1 MSEESAKDQP
11 KTLEVT
17 NEYAQELLQR
27 LDLGMLVI
35 DKDYNVQFWNRFMV
49 LYSGI
54 ASEEICGK
62 KLFDFFPEIPEKWF
76 RKKIESVF
84 LLKTNSFI
92 TWEQRQYLFKFR
104 HSRPIT
110 GGTEFMAQN
119 ITIFPIK
126 QGKKVDQV
134 AVSIFDVTD
143 VFIYRTQLEEANIK
157 LENLSQTDRL
167 TGVYNR
173 GHFEELLK
181 NEYNR
186 SQRHHQPL
194 SLLMLDIDHFK
205 RINDTKG
212 HLAGDAVIKGLAQA
226 VSTNIRG
233 HDVIGR
239 YGGEEFCVFLPST
252 GYEGAMGCAEKIRQ
266 IVEAMIVPF
275 EEDEIRIT
283 TSVGVAVLNENMY
296 SYEKLLQAADSALYI
311 SKNKGRNAVSDMF
324 EVQAQDL
331 PKNSEH

>member
-1 MSEESAKDQP
+1 MSDESTKDTQ
-11 KTLEVT
+11 TILEVT
-17 NEYAQELLQR
+17 NEYAQDLLQR

-35 DKDYNVQFWNRFMV
+35 DKEYNVQFWNRFMV

-54 ASEEICGK
+54 SSDQICGK
-62 KLFDFFPEIPEKWF
+62 NIFEFFPEIPEKWF

-84 LLKTNSFI
+84 LLKTNAFI

-110 GGTEFMAQN
+110 GGTEYMAQN
-119 ITIFPIK
+119 VTIFPIK
-126 QGKKVDQV
+126 QDKRVDQV
-134 AVSIFDVTD
+134 AISIFDVTD
-143 VFIYRTQLEEANIK
+143 VFIYRTQLEEVNLK
-157 LENLSQTDRL
+157 LENLSQTDGL

-173 GHFEELLK
+173 AHFEELLK
-181 NEYNR
+181 NEYSR

-212 HLAGDAVIKGLAQA
+212 HLAGDAVIRGLAQA
-226 VSTNIRG
+226 VSSNIRG

-252 GYEGAMGCAEKIRQ
+252 GYDGAKGCAEKIRQ
-266 IVEAMIVPF
+266 IVENMIVPF
-275 EEDEIRIT
+275 DDDEIRIT
-283 TSVGVAVLNENMY
+283 TSIGVSVLNENMY
-296 SYEKLLQAADSALYI
+296 SYEKLLQAADSALYL
-311 SKNKGRNAVSDMF
+311 SKHKGRNTVSDMF
-324 EVQAQDL
+324 EVQSHDL
-331 PKNSEH
+331 PKNSNH